1 MARIGV
7 FGIGNVLMGDDAV
20 GPYAVR
26 VFEAQ
31 YEVPD
36 EVPKASPR
44 YCAPTLAM
52 KSVEFMPS
60 LSRNFWAPP
69 PEIQA
74 RAMVAPSTG

>member
-1 MARIGV
+1 M
-7 FGIGNVLMGDDAV
+7 
-20 GPYAVR
+20 
-26 VFEAQ
+26 
-31 YEVPD
+31 VPD